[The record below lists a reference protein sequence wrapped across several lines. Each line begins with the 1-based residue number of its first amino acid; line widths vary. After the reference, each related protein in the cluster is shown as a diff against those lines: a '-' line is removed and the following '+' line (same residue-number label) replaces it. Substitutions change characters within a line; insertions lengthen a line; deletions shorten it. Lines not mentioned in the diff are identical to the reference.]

1 MYRLLWSK
9 YRNRKTLE
17 TYCSF
22 YAAYRWKLIFVLV
35 IFLIK
40 ASPAYII
47 PVIAA
52 DIINLLSGDPPGSG
66 RQILRLLIFGAVV
79 ILQNIPTHILYART
93 FSSVSRAVERN
104 LRAALCTRLQHLS
117 MHYHTSNKM
126 GVLQTKVLRDVENV
140 ETLTRML
147 VDNLPNITMTMTV
160 AIAVT
165 AVRAPL
171 FIVFYLI
178 LVPVAVVLFL
188 LIRRS
193 MAQRNRDFRVSVEEM
208 SGYVGEMLR
217 LIPLT
222 RAHHLEERELS
233 RAGERFEKIRET
245 GFRLDSLNA
254 VFNSVNWSVIM
265 VFNLLTLCCAGWLYL
280 KGILKIGIG
289 DITLL
294 AGYFNI
300 ISGAVMQLLNVLPA
314 MTKGLESVRSIGE
327 VLECPDIEQ
336 NEGKQ
341 EVTSVRGE
349 FEFRDVSFR
358 YDPEGAWA
366 LRHFSLKVQTGETIA
381 LVGAS
386 GAGKST
392 VAQLVIGFIRP
403 TEGTL
408 LLDGT
413 DMNDLDLRTY
423 RRFLS
428 VVTQE
433 TILFD
438 GTIRDNIAYGIP
450 DARDEDIFRAV
461 EAANLTRLIRTLP
474 EGLSTPVRENGSR
487 LSGGQRQR
495 IAIARALLR
504 NPRVLIL
511 DEATSA
517 LDVEAEAEI
526 QSALNLL
533 RKGRTS
539 FVIAHRLSTVQN
551 ADRIL
556 VMGDRRIL
564 EMGTH
569 AELLARNGS
578 YAQMYRKSTHLR

>member
-1 MYRLLWSK
+1 MYKLLWSR
-9 YRNRKTLE
+9 YRDRKALE
-17 TYCSF
+17 TYWGF
-22 YAAYRWKLIFVLV
+22 YAAYKWKLLFVLV
-35 IFLIK
+35 MFLIK

-47 PVIAA
+47 PVLAA
-52 DIINLLSGDPPGSG
+52 DIINLLSGDPPGG
-66 RQILRLLIFGAVV
+66 FPEILKLLIFGAVV
-79 ILQNIPTHILYART
+79 ILQNIPTHIIYART

-147 VDNLPNITMTMTV
+147 MDNLPNITMTMAV
-160 AIAVT
+160 AITVT

-178 LVPVAVVLFL
+178 LIPIAVVLFL

-193 MAQRNRDFRVSVEEM
+193 MVQRNRDFRISVEEM

-265 VFNLLTLCCAGWLYL
+265 VFNLITLCCAAWLYL
-280 KGILKIGIG
+280 KGIFKIGIG
-289 DITLL
+289 DVTLL

-336 NEGKQ
+336 NEQKR
-341 EVTSVRGE
+341 EVTSVRGN

-358 YDPEGAWA
+358 YEPGGSDA
-366 LRHFSLKVQTGETIA
+366 LRHFTLTVRAGETIA
-381 LVGAS
+381 LVGSS

-403 TEGTL
+403 TEGVL
-408 LLDGT
+408 LLDGE
-413 DMNDLDLRTY
+413 DMNHLDLRTY
-423 RRFLS
+423 RRFIS

-461 EAANLTRLIRTLP
+461 QAANLTQLIRELP
-474 EGLSTPVRENGSR
+474 EGLSTSVRENGSR

-504 NPRVLIL
+504 DPRILIL

-517 LDVEAEAEI
+517 LDVDAESEI
-526 QSALNLL
+526 KNALDHL

-551 ADRIL
+551 ADRIV
-556 VMGDRRIL
+556 VMGEGRIL
-564 EMGTH
+564 ETGTH
-569 AELLARNGS
+569 AELLARNGR
-578 YAQMYRKSTHLR
+578 YAEMHRKAAMLN

>member
-208 SGYVGEMLR
+208 SG
-217 LIPLT
+217 
-222 RAHHLEERELS
+222 
-233 RAGERFEKIRET
+233 
-245 GFRLDSLNA
+245 
-254 VFNSVNWSVIM
+254 
-265 VFNLLTLCCAGWLYL
+265 
-280 KGILKIGIG
+280 
-289 DITLL
+289 
-294 AGYFNI
+294 
-300 ISGAVMQLLNVLPA
+300 
-314 MTKGLESVRSIGE
+314 
-327 VLECPDIEQ
+327 
-336 NEGKQ
+336 
-341 EVTSVRGE
+341 
-349 FEFRDVSFR
+349 
-358 YDPEGAWA
+358 
-366 LRHFSLKVQTGETIA
+366 
-381 LVGAS
+381 
-386 GAGKST
+386 
-392 VAQLVIGFIRP
+392 
-403 TEGTL
+403 
-408 LLDGT
+408 
-413 DMNDLDLRTY
+413 
-423 RRFLS
+423 
-428 VVTQE
+428 
-433 TILFD
+433 
-438 GTIRDNIAYGIP
+438 
-450 DARDEDIFRAV
+450 
-461 EAANLTRLIRTLP
+461 
-474 EGLSTPVRENGSR
+474 
-487 LSGGQRQR
+487 
-495 IAIARALLR
+495 
-504 NPRVLIL
+504 
-511 DEATSA
+511 
-517 LDVEAEAEI
+517 
-526 QSALNLL
+526 
-533 RKGRTS
+533 
-539 FVIAHRLSTVQN
+539 
-551 ADRIL
+551 
-556 VMGDRRIL
+556 
-564 EMGTH
+564 
-569 AELLARNGS
+569 
-578 YAQMYRKSTHLR
+578 

>member
-93 FSSVSRAVERN
+93 FSRVSRAVERN

-336 NEGKQ
+336 NEGKR

-349 FEFRDVSFR
+349 FEFHDVSFR
-358 YDPEGAWA
+358 YDPAGAWA
-366 LRHFSLKVQTGETIA
+366 LRHFSLKVQAGETIA

-474 EGLSTPVRENGSR
+474 EGLSTSVRENGSR

-556 VMGDRRIL
+556 VMGDGRIL

-578 YAQMYRKSTHLR
+578 YAQMYHKSTHLR

>member
-438 GTIRDNIAYGIP
+438 GTLRDNIAYGIP

-474 EGLSTPVRENGSR
+474 EGLSTSVRENGSR

-556 VMGDRRIL
+556 VMGDGRIL

-578 YAQMYRKSTHLR
+578 YAQMYHKSTHLR

>member
-1 MYRLLWSK
+1 
-9 YRNRKTLE
+9 
-17 TYCSF
+17 
-22 YAAYRWKLIFVLV
+22 
-35 IFLIK
+35 
-40 ASPAYII
+40 
-47 PVIAA
+47 
-52 DIINLLSGDPPGSG
+52 
-66 RQILRLLIFGAVV
+66 
-79 ILQNIPTHILYART
+79 
-93 FSSVSRAVERN
+93 
-104 LRAALCTRLQHLS
+104 
-117 MHYHTSNKM
+117 
-126 GVLQTKVLRDVENV
+126 
-140 ETLTRML
+140 
-147 VDNLPNITMTMTV
+147 
-160 AIAVT
+160 
-165 AVRAPL
+165 
-171 FIVFYLI
+171 
-178 LVPVAVVLFL
+178 
-188 LIRRS
+188 
-193 MAQRNRDFRVSVEEM
+193 MA
-208 SGYVGEMLR
+208 
-217 LIPLT
+217 
-222 RAHHLEERELS
+222 
-233 RAGERFEKIRET
+233 
-245 GFRLDSLNA
+245 
-254 VFNSVNWSVIM
+254 
-265 VFNLLTLCCAGWLYL
+265 LYL

-336 NEGKQ
+336 NEGKR

-474 EGLSTPVRENGSR
+474 EGLSTSVRENGSR

-556 VMGDRRIL
+556 VMGDGRIL

-578 YAQMYRKSTHLR
+578 YAQMYHKSTHLR

>member
-22 YAAYRWKLIFVLV
+22 YAVYRWKLIFVLV

-66 RQILRLLIFGAVV
+66 RQILRLLILGAVV

-93 FSSVSRAVERN
+93 FSRVSRAVERN

-233 RAGERFEKIRET
+233 RAGARFEKIRET

-336 NEGKQ
+336 NEGKR

-358 YDPEGAWA
+358 YDPAGAWA
-366 LRHFSLKVQTGETIA
+366 LRHFSLKVQAGETIA

-461 EAANLTRLIRTLP
+461 EAANLTRLIRTLS
-474 EGLSTPVRENGSR
+474 EGLSTSVRENGSR

-556 VMGDRRIL
+556 VMGDGRIL

-578 YAQMYRKSTHLR
+578 YAQMYHKSTHLR